1 MDSVEQLFRSHYR
14 FVCDVIYTYVRDRS
28 RTEDIAQEMF
38 AELWSKR
45 DHLQIH
51 TSAPAYLRRMAIT
64 RSLNYIRDSKKHTWD
79 ELETTAGAEN
89 ESMIQPADA
98 LQKLEEDEL
107 RLMLDDAIDALPEKC
122 RMVFLLNRREEM
134 SYAEVARELDISV
147 KTVENQIGK
156 ALRLLRLAVAG
167 HRG

>member
-1 MDSVEQLFRSHYR
+1 
-14 FVCDVIYTYVRDRS
+14 
-28 RTEDIAQEMF
+28 
-38 AELWSKR
+38 
-45 DHLQIH
+45 
-51 TSAPAYLRRMAIT
+51 MAIT

-98 LQKLEEDEL
+98 LQRLEEDEL
-107 RLMLDDAIDALPEKC
+107 RQKLDEAIDALPEKC